1 MQSVRLVG
9 SWALSLFLAAMFLW
23 LADQTLFP
31 VDPEGAVV
39 FRQLAEVS
47 GFPYWDPTGRVIVA
61 CLEIAAAGLL
71 LFPASRLWAAWLC
84 ILITTGALVAH
95 VLWLGIEIQL
105 SADPVRTDGGQLFN
119 LALAL
124 LASGILLL
132 RILPGRALS

>member
-31 VDPEGAVV
+31 VGPEGAVV
-39 FRQLAEVS
+39 FRQLAAIS
-47 GFPYWDPTGRVIVA
+47 GVAYWDPTGRVMVA
-61 CLEIAAAGLL
+61 ALEIAAAGLL
-71 LFPASRLWAAWLC
+71 LFPATRPWAAWLS
-84 ILITTGALVAH
+84 ILITSGALAAH
-95 VLWLGIEIQL
+95 ILWLGVEIQL

-124 LASGILLL
+124 LAASILLL
-132 RILPGRALS
+132 RILPPKNAP